1 MMIIRPL
8 QWTGRADVTARAL
21 RSQRGRQLNAAVMA
35 LGYSHMLDSLTKTR
49 APEALVEPSRCLEAQ
64 PPANARAARRWL
76 MTLARFLTLVGLL
89 ASGVTGLIHQAGNAS
104 LKMCRPLTPTD
115 CETVIISQYGS
126 ILGVPL
132 PVLGLAG
139 FAMVLG
145 LLLYPKSR
153 GAILL
158 TPLAV
163 VAASAGLV
171 LLAIQLYVIGYPC
184 IVCVAAD
191 VAAVGLGGLVLLA
204 RLLPRRAVGDL
215 PRATRWGWVGAAIVA
230 VLLAPPVW
238 IIVGTFS
245 LCH

>member
-1 MMIIRPL
+1 
-8 QWTGRADVTARAL
+8 
-21 RSQRGRQLNAAVMA
+21 
-35 LGYSHMLDSLTKTR
+35 
-49 APEALVEPSRCLEAQ
+49 
-64 PPANARAARRWL
+64 

-104 LKMCRPLTPTD
+104 LKMCRPLTPTN
-115 CETVIISQYGS
+115 CETVIVSQYGS

-139 FAMVLG
+139 FATVLG
-145 LLLYPKSR
+145 LLLYPNSR
-153 GAILL
+153 VAILL
-158 TPLAV
+158 TPLTA
-163 VAASAGLV
+163 VAATAGSV
-171 LLAIQLYVIGYPC
+171 LLAIQFHVIGTHC

-204 RLLPRRAVGDL
+204 RLLPRRALDDL
-215 PRATRWGWVGAAIVA
+215 LQATRWWWALAAIVA
-230 VLLAPPVW
+230 VLLALPVW